1 MLTGPC
7 PFSVD
12 PQEACQDCPPGAQV
26 FYVENFRKD
35 GQVKVTIRVELWDVV
50 PGNSTYTEQV
60 LTLAIDLF

>member
-1 MLTGPC
+1 MLAGPC

-26 FYVENFRKD
+26 FYVENFRND